1 MQSVNQRAPVKV
13 VVGGGGGVRMEEKK
27 NFLWFSLITIWYSQV
42 CTTFQLYKELKYDI

>member
-13 VVGGGGGVRMEEKK
+13 VVGGGGENGGEKK
-27 NFLWFSLITIWYSQV
+27 TFLWFSLITIWYSQV